1 VKPWYKEGYLW
12 ALIAMGVIAVT
23 FATTI
28 AIWGLTRDQACRD
41 SGGVPTRAGCLRHE
55 DFQPIGVVK

>member
-1 VKPWYKEGYLW
+1 VKPWYKEGYLV
-12 ALIAMGVIAVT
+12 AILAIGVIGVAICTAIAV
-23 FATTI
+23 
-28 AIWGLTRDQACRD
+28 WGLSQDQACRD